1 MKKILKDNRGSIT
14 TVVTV
19 TVLFFSVILS
29 TAYMITSTNRK
40 TQLKSEAIVK
50 ETYES
55 PLNNLDEISDSIK
68 EKTLADAYNAGDIKI
83 GDYKHV

>member
-50 ETYES
+50 ETYEK
-55 PLNNLDEISDSIK
+55 PFNNLD
-68 EKTLADAYNAGDIKI
+68 KI
-83 GDYKHV
+83 REEVTGLPTTD